1 MQSCPKRFDTEDAYT
16 LGVQQG
22 LIERAF
28 LRDMARHNL
37 RITRPWE
44 FKNFELQSSAGYQS
58 PVLVHLKNVKT
69 GEEKTVRTKYMIGC
83 DGGRSAVRN
92 VMSRDYGVEMNGDW
106 VDTLWGAIDAVV
118 HTDFPDIRKIAAIH
132 SRDHG
137 AIMIFPRET
146 NDDGKD
152 VVRLYTQI
160 NKKDGPEKDVKGGVK
175 LSAGDVKVEDI
186 MEADRK
192 VAPSRVSSDIRYSTP
207 TNSSLRRLSGGPPTP
222 LASE

>member
-1 MQSCPKRFDTEDAYT
+1 VQSTPIRFDTEDPYT

-37 RITRPWE
+37 RVTRPWE
-44 FKNFELQSSAGYQS
+44 FKHFELQSSAGYQS
-58 PVLVHLKNVKT
+58 PVLVTLQNVSTK
-69 GEEKTVRTKYMIGC
+69 EEKTVRAKYLIGC

-92 VMSRDYGVEMNGDW
+92 IMARDYAVEMKGDW

-146 NDDGKD
+146 NDHGKD

-160 NKKDGPEKDVKGGVK
+160 NKKDGAQKSVAGGVK
-175 LSAGDVKVEDI
+175 LSAGDVRVEDI
-186 MEADRK
+186 MAADRN
-192 VAPSRVSSDIRYSTP
+192 VPCLTFYLT
-207 TNSSLRRLSGGPPTP
+207 T
-222 LASE
+222 

>member
-1 MQSCPKRFDTEDAYT
+1 MQSCPKHFDTEDAYT

-44 FKNFELQSSAGYQS
+44 FKNFQLQSSSGYQS
-58 PVLVHLKNVKT
+58 PVLVHLQNVDT
-69 GEEKTVRTKYMIGC
+69 GEEKKVRTKYMIGC

-106 VDTLWGAIDAVV
+106 VDSLWGAIDAVV

-160 NKKDGPEKDVKGGVK
+160 NKKDGAEQDVKGGVK

-192 VAPSRVSSDIRYSTP
+192 VFTSLFRSDDRSFIL
-207 TNSSLRRLSGGPPTP
+207 TNSNSRKLNGGRHIP
-222 LASE
+222 LANE

>member
-1 MQSCPKRFDTEDAYT
+1 LHYDTEDAYT

-28 LRDMARHNL
+28 LRDMDRHGL
-37 RITRPWE
+37 RITRPWQ
-44 FKNFELQSSAGYQS
+44 FVNFELQTSAGYQS
-58 PVLVHLKNVKT
+58 PVSITLKNVKT
-69 GEEKTVRTKYMIGC
+69 EEERVVRAKYMIGC

-92 VMSRDYGVEMNGDW
+92 VMSRDYGVEMKGDW

-160 NKKDGPEKDVKGGVK
+160 NKKDGPEQDVQGGVK
-175 LSAGDVKVEDI
+175 LKAGDVKVEDI

-192 VAPSRVSSDIRYSTP
+192 VCHRNY
-207 TNSSLRRLSGGPPTP
+207 LS
-222 LASE
+222 